1 MRSRSLWVPCQCII
15 MVITSAH
22 VVVPLN
28 KHKCLIQRLCI
39 IHPTL
44 TFKVRRKLLSLF
56 PYQPNVA
63 GIMPRNSVIFFFFFI
78 PGIFSR
84 LITFLTMNVF
94 FFYFSNFPVPDTV
107 SNIKLFDFYGFHGFR
122 PGALFFNFNFI
133 QSCTLYKT

>member
-1 MRSRSLWVPCQCII
+1 MYNELFTGTLYARQTYWRVDFTIDKTLIRRNLLRVSLFLHFAENRKKVRPGEMRSRSLWVPCQCII

-63 GIMPRNSVIFFFFFI
+63 GIMPRNSVIFFFFFYTWH
-78 PGIFSR
+78 IF
-84 LITFLTMNVF
+84 
-94 FFYFSNFPVPDTV
+94 
-107 SNIKLFDFYGFHGFR
+107 
-122 PGALFFNFNFI
+122 
-133 QSCTLYKT
+133 